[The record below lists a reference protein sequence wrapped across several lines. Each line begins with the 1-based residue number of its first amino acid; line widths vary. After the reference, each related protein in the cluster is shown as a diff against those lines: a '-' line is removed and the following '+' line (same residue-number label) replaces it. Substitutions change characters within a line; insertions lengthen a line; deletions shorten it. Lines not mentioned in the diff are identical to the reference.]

1 MRNDQIFMLK
11 LPSEPSS
18 ISLLEAFVERIVL
31 KYKIQ
36 PDLYGNILISLTEAV
51 NNAIIHG
58 NQRDRQKKVLI
69 GMQKMGRQI
78 CFKVSDEGRGFDFSN
93 LPDPTA
99 PENRCECGGR
109 GVYIIQNLADDVA
122 FHDNGSTVELQFKL

>member
-1 MRNDQIFMLK
+1 MSNDKTFMLK

-31 KYKIQ
+31 RYKIE

-58 NQRDRQKKVLI
+58 NQQDRRKCVHIDMRKV
-69 GMQKMGRQI
+69 GRQI
-78 CFKVSDEGRGFDFSN
+78 CFKVSDEGRGFDYHN

-99 PENRCECGGR
+99 PKNRCECGGR
-109 GVYIIQNLADDVA
+109 GVFIIQKLADDVA
-122 FHDNGSTVELQFKL
+122 FHNNGSTVELQFRL